1 MTKGA
6 VDRTAIEN
14 CMSGKI
20 EMLELENSRLRYLE
34 DEIYTLVGTIMI
46 AINPFME
53 IDAIYGPEVMKR
65 YAGKEGKNVDAVDP
79 ADCRCLVRAVGS
91 KQKISCMLAAK
102 DYRRFMKAYGNI
114 LKISLD
120 ALKKREKKKIEKK
133 KGAKAAA

>member
-1 MTKGA
+1 
-6 VDRTAIEN
+6 
-14 CMSGKI
+14 
-20 EMLELENSRLRYLE
+20 MLLDPDAFLTQFTRILEKSRAK
-34 DEIYTLVGTIMI
+34 GTI
-46 AINPFME
+46 
-53 IDAIYGPEVMKR
+53 YVTLKR

-91 KQKISCMLAAK
+91 KQKISCMLASK

>member
-1 MTKGA
+1 MVLLDPDAFLTQFT
-6 VDRTAIEN
+6 RI
-14 CMSGKI
+14 
-20 EMLELENSRLRYLE
+20 LEKSRAK
-34 DEIYTLVGTIMI
+34 GTI
-46 AINPFME
+46 
-53 IDAIYGPEVMKR
+53 YVTLKR

-133 KGAKAAA
+133 KGAKAAAVEEDEDSE

>member
-1 MTKGA
+1 
-6 VDRTAIEN
+6 
-14 CMSGKI
+14 
-20 EMLELENSRLRYLE
+20 MLLDPDAFLTQFTRILEKSRAK
-34 DEIYTLVGTIMI
+34 GTI
-46 AINPFME
+46 
-53 IDAIYGPEVMKR
+53 YVTLKR

-102 DYRRFMKAYGNI
+102 DYRRFMKSYGNI